1 MKKSILGLAV
11 VSAIPMFS
19 SMQVLAAD
27 DAAESIEKIQVTG
40 SRIKRT
46 DMETSSPVTL
56 IGADDI
62 KAMGASSIDG
72 VLQKMT
78 AASGAMTNPAVN
90 NGSGGNARVDLRGL
104 GAQRTL
110 VLVNG
115 RRMINS
121 GTGAASTVDL
131 NTIPVSMIKQ
141 VEVLKDGASAVYGT
155 DAVAG
160 VVNIILKDDFE
171 GLDMNLNGAITGE
184 GDADETSFDITMGS
198 SFDRGN
204 VVIGLQYTDRGDA
217 SQADRDFS
225 DCPIEEDYEN
235 GSFYCGGSSYTPF
248 GHVWAENADLQG
260 QADGEWHDFTS
271 AGDAYNYSATSYLY
285 TPMRRLNLTG
295 IGHFDVT
302 DETRL
307 VSEFTYSKRWSTQQM
322 APQPVWF
329 DFTYDADAMGD
340 SLLSHGVAD
349 GEDISYGR
357 RMTDVGP
364 RGYEQVVDTVRAVV
378 GLDGAFD
385 NGWGWDTSVV
395 FGRNDSVDRATNLL
409 NMGSIQDAIEE
420 GTFNPLNQAD
430 WSGSNLAQ
438 YNYTENNS
446 GGSQLLVLSAGLNGE
461 VMELPAGYVGFAAG
475 IERREEKAWYVPD
488 SLTSQGLANDPRV
501 EPTGGRFDVNEAYV
515 EFAVPLLADA
525 PFAEMVDLSAAI
537 RAFDYS
543 TFGSDET
550 WKLGLT
556 WRVNDELMLRA
567 VRSTAF
573 RAPTVSELY
582 QGKSPSFEQV
592 NFPGAQDQ
600 AEVTVGGNDQLT
612 PELADTVTAG
622 FVYAPEWF
630 DGFSMT
636 VDYYEIEIENSISSV
651 NNQYIVE
658 NCLDAS
664 TGAYKNQD
672 TALCQSSAINFNQ
685 STGRISFN
693 NQLQNIGNEST
704 KGYDVNFKYAFEAAG
719 LNWRTGLDVTILDE
733 YIVDSGTSTI
743 DYTGLV
749 TSGIGSYAKVKS
761 NFTLNASGDN
771 WDAQYQA
778 RMIDGL
784 DSYACLADD
793 SECLVPSVGTVVYH
807 DISGSYILNDTVS
820 FSAGVNNLFDK
831 QAPYYSGN
839 NDSNTDP
846 YTYDV
851 LGRRFFA
858 GMNIKF

>member
-11 VSAIPMFS
+11 ISAIPMFS

-62 KAMGASSIDG
+62 QAMGASSIDS

-78 AASGAMTNPAVN
+78 AAGGAMTNPAVN

-171 GLDMNLNGAITGE
+171 GLEMNLGGKLADQ
-184 GDADETSFDITMGS
+184 GDADETTFDLTMGS

-235 GSFYCGGSSYTPF
+235 RSFYCGGSSYTPF
-248 GHVWAENADLQG
+248 GHVLVGDDVSLQG
-260 QADGEWHDFTS
+260 QADGGWHDYTA
-271 AGDAYNYSATSYLY
+271 AGDAYNFSSASYLY

-295 IGHFDVT
+295 VGHFEIT

-307 VSEFTYSKRWSTQQM
+307 TTEFTYSKRWSSQQM

-329 DFTYDADAMGD
+329 NVDYNTETMGD
-340 SLLSHGVAD
+340 SLLAHGVNNGD
-349 GEDISYGR
+349 DIAYRR

-364 RGYEQVVDTVRAVV
+364 RGYEQVVDTVRAVI

-409 NMGSIQDAIEE
+409 NMGSIQDSIAE
-420 GTFNPLNQAD
+420 GNFNPLSQAD
-430 WSGSNLAQ
+430 WSASNLAQ

-446 GGSQLLVLSAGLNGE
+446 GGSQLLVISAGLNGE

-515 EFAVPLLADA
+515 EFAIPLVADTA
-525 PFAEMVDLSAAI
+525 FADNIDLSAAV

-556 WRVNDELMLRA
+556 WRVNDELMLRG

-573 RAPTVSELY
+573 RAPTVDELY
-582 QGKSPSFEQV
+582 SGKSPSFNQIDIDGV
-592 NFPGAQDQ
+592 DDQ
-600 AEVTVGGNDQLT
+600 AEVTVGGNEALT
-612 PELADTVTAG
+612 PEEAQTLTAG
-622 FVYAPEWF
+622 LVYAPEWF

-636 VDYYEIEIENSISSV
+636 VDYFDIEIENAIASV
-651 NNQYIVE
+651 NNQYIAE
-658 NCLDAS
+658 QCYNNPAN
-664 TGAYKNQD
+664 AD
-672 TALCQSSAINFNQ
+672 TQLCQSANVEFNA
-685 STGRISFN
+685 GRLSFN
-693 NQLQNIGNEST
+693 NQLQNIGSEQT
-704 KGYDVNFKYAFEAAG
+704 KGYDVNLTYKFDAAG
-719 LNWRTGLDVTILDE
+719 LAWNTAVDVTILDE
-733 YIVDSGTSTI
+733 YIVDSGNSEI
-743 DYTGLV
+743 DYQGII
-749 TSGIGSYAKVKS
+749 TSGSGGYAKVKT
-761 NFTLNASGDN
+761 NFTVKASSDN
-771 WDAQYQA
+771 WDMQYQL
-778 RMIDGL
+778 RLIDGM
-784 DSYACLADD
+784 DSYACLA
-793 SECLVPSVGTVVYH
+793 STSKCLVPSVGTVSYH
-807 DISGSYILNDTVS
+807 DISGTYMINDVVS
-820 FSAGVNNLFDK
+820 LSAGVNNLFDK
-831 QAPYYSGN
+831 QPPYYTGN

-851 LGRRFFA
+851 LGRRYFA
-858 GMNIKF
+858 SFNVKF